1 MINLIINGEEKSYE
15 KENSISQIITILDIE
30 RKVMAA
36 AVNMEVVK
44 KDNWDDFKPKNGDK
58 IEFLQ
63 FVGGG

>member
-1 MINLIINGEEKSYE
+1 MINLVINGEDKSYD
-15 KENSISQIITILDIE
+15 KEQSIEEIINVLGIDG
-30 RKVMAA
+30 KVMAT

-44 KDNWDDFKPKNGDK
+44 KDNWSNFVPKDGDK